1 MNKIFLKEL
10 KNNLKEVMKENHFK
24 VNGQSYVRIINKQIL
39 QSIRFEA
46 ISGGGQ
52 FCVKIG
58 IIPICSSKLSHVPS
72 SNIGMKELCC
82 NGGIEYWEYTEES
95 IKEIS
100 YIIKDK
106 VLPLLEKFSDYEKI
120 YEELKTEVNDIPIKK
135 KNGSDIKTILYTFIG
150 EEYLFWVILRNKD
163 YDKCNILLKNLKEK
177 NLRWLNANL
186 KSSEENIKNTQS
198 QKYKKIFEDNKK
210 CFIELAQK
218 KSDRIENLEELLKN
232 NEIEKLMSI
241 TKELEEKNLITFKKY
256 IF

>member
-1 MNKIFLKEL
+1 MNKIFLKEI

-39 QSIRFEA
+39 QSIYFEA
-46 ISGGGQ
+46 ISGGGL

-58 IIPICSSKLSHVPS
+58 ITPICSSKLSYVP
-72 SNIGMKELCC
+72 SNIGMMELYC
-82 NGGIEYWEYTEES
+82 NGGNEYWEYTEES

-100 YIIKDK
+100 YIINDK
-106 VLPLLEKFSDYEKI
+106 VLPLLKKFSDYEKI

-135 KNGSDIKTILYTFIG
+135 KNWNDIKTIIYNCIG
-150 EEYLFWVILRNKD
+150 EENLFWLILRNKD

-198 QKYKKIFEDNKK
+198 PKYKRVFEDSKK
-210 CFIELAQK
+210 RLMELAQK
-218 KSDRIENLEELLKN
+218 ESDRIETLEKLLKD
-232 NEIEKLMSI
+232 NEFEKLIAI
-241 TKELEEKNLITFKKY
+241 TKEYEEKNLISFKK
-256 IF
+256 FVF